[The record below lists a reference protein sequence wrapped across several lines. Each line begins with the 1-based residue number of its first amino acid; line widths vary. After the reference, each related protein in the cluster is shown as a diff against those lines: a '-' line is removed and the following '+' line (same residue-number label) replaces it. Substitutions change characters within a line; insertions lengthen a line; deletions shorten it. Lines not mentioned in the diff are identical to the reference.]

1 MIPPINKHNLQY
13 LISNQPDGSRKAK
26 YLQPAFYEFV
36 PFHILRRLG
45 TSYQVHGTS
54 KKMSNVLIFKE
65 HKNTKQ

>member
-13 LISNQPDGSRKAK
+13 LISNQPDGSRRVK

-45 TSYQVHGTS
+45 PSYQAQGTL
-54 KKMSNVLIFKE
+54 KKTSNVLVFKE
-65 HKNTKQ
+65 HKEDT